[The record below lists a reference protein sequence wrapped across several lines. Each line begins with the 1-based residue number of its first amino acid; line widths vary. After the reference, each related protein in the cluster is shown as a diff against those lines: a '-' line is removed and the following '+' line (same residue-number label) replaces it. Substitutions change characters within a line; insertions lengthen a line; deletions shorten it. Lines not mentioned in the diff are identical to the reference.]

1 MTIQDQMMTAIRAYG
16 EARFCEAETMLLEI
30 LERAPEHAPAHT
42 LLARIL
48 MMLDR
53 GGDAL
58 AVAHAATR
66 LDPDSADAFAAFGD
80 ALRML
85 GEHEHARDVYAH
97 ATLLAPERSEIFI
110 AYGQTL
116 LAVGDNA
123 HAVATLMHAL
133 QLEPSCVE
141 GYRLLCQALMRQG
154 RTREALQ
161 SLQTALAF
169 APRDADLHLEV
180 GHFCRHI
187 GALEEALACYENV
200 AELVPEATAGL
211 INAGIV
217 LRAMGRTQD
226 GAARQRAAMRLD
238 PNEPAA
244 PMNLGLCLRDMKRFD
259 EAEKILRDAVRLAP
273 DNARAHY
280 NLGTTLLDAKRPA
293 AACLALDEAV
303 RLEPDF
309 AAAHVN
315 RGVALE
321 VGGALDEAEAAYQ
334 CALALDATLARPYL
348 QLARM
353 NRLTDIKPVLALLDD
368 DALSREDVLDLRA
381 AVAIAAD
388 AAGDHDLAAAHM
400 LAKSFAMPS
409 TWNADAFDLRIERT
423 IEATPRGFADNDAP
437 RGRSTFQ
444 PVFIVGVPR
453 SGIALVEHIL
463 AAHPAVFG
471 AGERSELEECGTAA
485 LHTFAR
491 GVTYPEFIP
500 ALEDAQLHVLADAY
514 AMKLYQAACG
524 AKAVIDATPANAMHL
539 GLIARMFPQ
548 AKIIHVRRH
557 PLDTALSCFLHR
569 VPGETIPWASS
580 LKGIARYLNAHD
592 RLMEHWSNVLP
603 MSILELDY
611 EAIVGDVRGTV
622 QRVLNYVDVPWNPAV
637 LSPERQNRPTMS
649 LTGAR
654 LRQPINDA
662 SVGHWKHYVELLR
675 PVIEGLHAPIPG
687 LDASDAQR
695 RTVAA

>member
-1 MTIQDQMMTAIRAYG
+1 MTIQDQMMTAIHAYG
-16 EARFCEAETMLLEI
+16 EGRFTDAEAMLLEI
-30 LERAPEHAPAHT
+30 LESTPEHAPAHT

-53 GGDAL
+53 VGDAL
-58 AVAHAATR
+58 AIAHAATR

-85 GEHEHARDVYAH
+85 GENEHARDVFAH
-97 ATLLAPERSEIFI
+97 ATLLAPKRSEIFI

-200 AELVPEATAGL
+200 AELVPEAAAGL

-226 GAARQRAAMRLD
+226 AAARQRAAMQLD
-238 PNEPAA
+238 PNEAAA

-259 EAEKILRDAVRLAP
+259 EAETVLRDAVRLAP
-273 DNARAHY
+273 DDARAHY

-293 AACLALDEAV
+293 AACLAFDEAV
-303 RLEPDF
+303 RLDPEF
-309 AAAHVN
+309 ASAHVN

-321 VGGALDEAEAAYQ
+321 IAGALDDAEAAYRR
-334 CALALDATLARPYL
+334 ALALDATLTRPHL

-353 NRLTDIKPVLALLDD
+353 NRLPDPKPVLALLDEEGR
-368 DALSREDVLDLRA
+368 DAADQLELRA
-381 AVAIAAD
+381 AAAIAAD
-388 AAGDHDLAAAHM
+388 ACGDHDLAAAHM
-400 LAKSFAMPS
+400 LAKSFAMPMS
-409 TWNADAFDLRIERT
+409 WNADAFDLRIERT
-423 IEATPRGFADNDAP
+423 IDATPKGFADDDTP
-437 RGRSTFQ
+437 RTNSTFQ
-444 PVFIVGVPR
+444 PIFIVGAPR

-463 AAHPAVFG
+463 AAHPSIYG

-500 ALEDAQLHVLADAY
+500 TLEDAQLHVLADAY

-524 AKAVIDATPANAMHL
+524 AAAVVDATPSNAMHL

-557 PLDTALSCFLHR
+557 PLDTALSCFLHSM
-569 VPGETIPWASS
+569 PGTTMPWAGS
-580 LKGIARYLNAHD
+580 LEGIARYLNAHD
-592 RLMEHWSNVLP
+592 RLMAHWSRVLP
-603 MSILELDY
+603 MPILELDY
-611 EAIVGDVRGTV
+611 EAVVGDVRGVV
-622 QRVLNYVDVPWNPAV
+622 QRVLNFVEMPWNPAV
-637 LSPERQNRPTMS
+637 LTPELQNRVAAST
-649 LTGAR
+649 TGAR
-654 LRQPINDA
+654 LRTPIDDA
-662 SVGHWKHYVELLR
+662 SVGRWKHYVELLR
-675 PVIEGLHAPIPG
+675 PVIEGIHAPIAG
-687 LDASDAQR
+687 LDRSGAQR
-695 RTVAA
+695 RTIAA